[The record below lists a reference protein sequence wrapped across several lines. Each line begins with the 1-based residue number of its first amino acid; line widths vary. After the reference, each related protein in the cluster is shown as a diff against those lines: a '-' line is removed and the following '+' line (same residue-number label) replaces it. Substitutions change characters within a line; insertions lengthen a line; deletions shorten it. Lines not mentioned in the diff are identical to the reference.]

1 MKPIA
6 KSLLISRHQ
15 SGVALITGL
24 IFMVTL
30 TLIAIAAM
38 RTTTLEERM
47 SGNAR
52 DRDLAFQSAEA
63 ALRAGE
69 LVLEGAALPS
79 FASGT
84 AHTPRITQGTLSDYW
99 ISTHPWSTQSVA
111 AWQPAGIS
119 AAPRY
124 VIEEMGIAAGG
135 GGGGLGIGA
144 LNDEGVYRVTARGVG
159 SSANTVVILQAV
171 YER

>member
-1 MKPIA
+1 M
-6 KSLLISRHQ
+6 RRQ
-15 SGVALITGL
+15 SGMALITGL
-24 IFMVTL
+24 IFMVVL

-38 RTTTLEERM
+38 RTTMLEERM
-47 SGNAR
+47 SRNAR
-52 DRDLAFQSAEA
+52 DRDAAFQAAES

-69 LVLEGAALPS
+69 LELRGATLPA

-84 AHTPRITQGTLSDYW
+84 ARTPRIALGAQTDYW
-99 ISTHPWSTQSVA
+99 INTHPWATQSVA
-111 AWQPAGIS
+111 AWQPAGTH

-124 VIEEMGIAAGG
+124 VIEEMGAKAA

-144 LNDEGVYRVTARGVG
+144 VPDSGVYRVTARGVG
-159 SSANTVVILQAV
+159 RSANTIVILQAV